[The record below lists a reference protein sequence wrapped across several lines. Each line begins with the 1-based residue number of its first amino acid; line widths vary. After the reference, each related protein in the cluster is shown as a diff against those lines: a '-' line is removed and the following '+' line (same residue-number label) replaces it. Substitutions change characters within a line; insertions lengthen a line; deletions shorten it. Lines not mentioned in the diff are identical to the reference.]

1 MRPNVWLVARTAA
14 GLALV
19 ALACASAAQGR
30 QAART
35 NSIDQLLRER
45 QRIIYGRALEE
56 DMRKPAER
64 AEEEQRLALA
74 QIREDYVRLQV
85 VNKDLSK
92 AASQTD
98 ALDLKEVAKSVAE
111 IRRRAE
117 RLLENLALPELQE
130 GAARSKPN
138 DIEREEQLKASLLAL
153 GQLVERF
160 VRNPIFR
167 EVNVIDAQASTRAR
181 RDLQSIITISE
192 RLRRESEKLDR
203 GPR

>member
-1 MRPNVWLVARTAA
+1 MRPNVWLVARTFAA
-14 GLALV
+14 LALV
-19 ALACASAAQGR
+19 ALACASTVEGR
-30 QAART
+30 QTTRT

-45 QRIIYGRALEE
+45 QQIIYGRAME
-56 DMRKPAER
+56 DDLRRPAKPAEQ
-64 AEEEQRLALA
+64 ERLALA
-74 QIREDYVRLQV
+74 QIKEDYVRLQV

-92 AASQTD
+92 AASQTE
-98 ALDLKEVAKSVAE
+98 ALDLKEVAKSTAE
-111 IRRRAE
+111 MKKRAE
-117 RLLENLALPELQE
+117 RLLENLALPEPQE
-130 GAARSKPN
+130 EAARSKPN

-167 EVNVIDAQASTRAR
+167 EVNVIDAQASARAR